1 MTFLTILFVMYW
13 LPTIIAI
20 IRRTPSALG
29 VAAINFFLGWTV
41 IGWFIALIV
50 ALASAPATERV
61 TVYVDG
67 RKTEAEII
75 R

>member
-20 IRRTPSALG
+20 VRRTPSALG

-41 IGWFIALIV
+41 IGWFIALIL
-50 ALASAPATERV
+50 ALASAPAAERV

-67 RKTEAEII
+67 RKTDAEII

>member
-13 LPTIIAI
+13 LPTIIAVV
-20 IRRTPSALG
+20 RRTPSALG